1 MSQQA
6 INDILEILANE
17 SSARTLDDCELLLVG
32 GGEVSLST
40 Y

>member
-6 INDILEILANE
+6 INDLIEILANE
-17 SSARTLDDCELLLVG
+17 SSGRTLDDCKLLLVG
-32 GGEVSLST
+32 GGEVSLSA